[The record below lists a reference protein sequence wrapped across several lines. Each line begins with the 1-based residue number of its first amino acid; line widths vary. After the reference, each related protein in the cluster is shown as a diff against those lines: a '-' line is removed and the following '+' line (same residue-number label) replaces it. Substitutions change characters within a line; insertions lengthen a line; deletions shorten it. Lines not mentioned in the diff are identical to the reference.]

1 MLIRAQLATPE
12 TAFLDAPAYAQVFT
26 MHGTL
31 MMFLFAI
38 PMLEGIAMY
47 LLPKMMGGRDHAFPR
62 LSAYGCWR

>member
-1 MLIRAQLATPE
+1 
-12 TAFLDAPAYAQVFT
+12 

-62 LSAYGCWR
+62 LSAYGCWC